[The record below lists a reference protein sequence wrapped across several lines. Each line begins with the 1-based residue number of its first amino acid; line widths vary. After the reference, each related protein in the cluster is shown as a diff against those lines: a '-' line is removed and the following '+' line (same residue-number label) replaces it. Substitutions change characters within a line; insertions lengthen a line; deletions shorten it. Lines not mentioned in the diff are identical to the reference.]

1 MASRARMM
9 ETSESGVTPP
19 SVMTTSMCSEWTVC
33 LIESASPRGVAEGER
48 LVVADR

>member
-1 MASRARMM
+1 MM
-9 ETSESGVTPP
+9 DTSESGVTPP

-33 LIESASPRGVAEGER
+33 RIESASPRGAADGER